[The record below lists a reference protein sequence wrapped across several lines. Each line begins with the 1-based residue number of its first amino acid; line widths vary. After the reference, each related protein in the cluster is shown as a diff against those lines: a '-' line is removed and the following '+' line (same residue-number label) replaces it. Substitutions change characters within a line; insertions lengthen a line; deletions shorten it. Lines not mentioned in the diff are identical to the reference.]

1 MQRVIRRLAL
11 LLLLCGGLTHA
22 SNVLERDAAL
32 RIRLSALVVKVE
44 VVGTTG
50 RLGLGSGVVVADTKV
65 ITNCHVTRNAA
76 SIRVGRGVAQHDV
89 TQTLND
95 MAHDLCLLHVPSLRL
110 PAAPLAADDALQL
123 GQPLLAVGYT
133 AGTGPGFSG
142 GDVVALHAH
151 DGARVI
157 QSSNSFNSGASGGGL
172 FNAQGQL
179 VGVLTFRL
187 RGALAQS
194 AHYYSA
200 PLAWVNQLLQAPLDR
215 YQAVAALAGQTYWE
229 LPRTEQARFLQATAA
244 HAAQDWFEL
253 LKLCEAWTREEPL
266 NPQAWGLL
274 GTAYLR
280 LGRRDECH
288 AVRRR
293 LQGMNDAEG
302 WALRLGRDLE
312 NL

>member
-1 MQRVIRRLAL
+1 MRWRFAPLCF
-11 LLLLCGGLTHA
+11 LLCSSLAHA
-22 SNVLERDAAL
+22 SNLLERDPAL
-32 RIRLSALVVKVE
+32 RLSLAALVVKVE
-44 VVGTTG
+44 VVGAAG

-65 ITNCHVTRNAA
+65 ITNCHVTRNAT

-89 TQTLND
+89 KRTLND
-95 MAHDLCLLHVPSLRL
+95 MARDLCLLHVPSLRL
-110 PAAPLAADDALQL
+110 PAAPLAADDALQP

-151 DGARVI
+151 DGASVI

-172 FNAQGQL
+172 FSAQGRL

-200 PLAWVNQLLQAPLDR
+200 PVAWVNQLLQAPLER
-215 YQAVAALAGQTYWE
+215 YEDVAAVAGKAYWE
-229 LPRTEQARFLQATAA
+229 LPRAEQARFLQATAA
-244 HAAQDWFEL
+244 HAAQDWPAL
-253 LKLCEAWTREEPL
+253 LSLCEAWTREEPL

-293 LQGMNDAEG
+293 LQGMTDAEG

-312 NL
+312 GS